1 MSESRSARCTVR
13 PSIPAIDLVRGAG
26 QRRGARLGGLHDPD
40 GAVHLHHDEP
50 ELLEGAPRGRDPRG
64 EHGPEEGLAEQ
75 TGRRILDGGALAY
88 GHHPDPSAAG
98 EANEGRPSTIC
109 RM

>member
-1 MSESRSARCTVR
+1 MPLPLTV
-13 PSIPAIDLVRGAG
+13 IPIPGPGAEDVLVTADGRVWTGTA
-26 QRRGARLGGLHDPD
+26 D
-40 GAVHLHHDEP
+40 GAIHVHHDEP
-50 ELLEGAPRGRDPRG
+50 ELLQGAPRGRDARG

-88 GHHPDPSAAG
+88 GHHPGPSAAG